1 MMLVKA
7 MAQQS
12 LSTKLKRQSF
22 LFFHSLTHAQVV
34 QIVSLLCTDVMFDWV
49 RWIQA
54 NKNIMK
60 NIRLHNWTVGKR
72 YSMQAR
78 DSYFKI
84 MAIHNNNSNNAMHWN
99 EEKKQ
104 HTSHWSLCIDSFDML
119 DCKSF
124 ACKSF
129 YASKQQY
136 HKLWTGLQVPSTW
149 TRKKKILLSLSV
161 GNRWKFNL
169 SLKLRNGQ
177 RFYRW
182 KLIPNYKSHSE
193 MKSITLKQHI
203 LKILLQS
210 FYPILYVLKSYLI
223 NFIFIAFCG

>member
-169 SLKLRNGQ
+169 SLKLRNGLLSMKTDS
-177 RFYRW
+177 
-182 KLIPNYKSHSE
+182 KLQITFGNEKHNTEATYTQN
-193 MKSITLKQHI
+193 SITVI
-203 LKILLQS
+203 LSDFIC
-210 FYPILYVLKSYLI
+210 FEVLPY
-223 NFIFIAFCG
+223 